1 MTKPCLAPLD
11 HITPLA
17 FPIPERAC
25 DSHAHI
31 FGPYSAYALSD
42 DRSYTPPENALER
55 YLAHLQRIGFARG
68 VLVTAS
74 ACGTDNRSVLDALAE
89 QPDRLR
95 GVAVTGDD
103 VDRETLLRW
112 RKAGITGLR
121 FNLYAIDGR
130 AVYRNGVGLDM
141 LERLAPV
148 MRDLG
153 LHAQIWVHA
162 PDLVQLAPR
171 LLRLNIT
178 LVIDHMGRMNAS
190 RGVQDPGFQQLLR
203 MLKDGDAWTKISG
216 ADRNTNRYGLYD
228 DIDGFA
234 RQIVAANPEQVVW
247 GSDWPHINYYEP
259 VQVPDDGVLL
269 NTLARWLPDEK
280 SREQVLVVNPA
291 RLYQFES
298 R

>member
-1 MTKPCLAPLD
+1 M
-11 HITPLA
+11 
-17 FPIPERAC
+17 
-25 DSHAHI
+25 
-31 FGPYSAYALSD
+31 
-42 DRSYTPPENALER
+42 
-55 YLAHLQRIGFARG
+55 
-68 VLVTAS
+68 
-74 ACGTDNRSVLDALAE
+74 
-89 QPDRLR
+89 
-95 GVAVTGDD
+95 
-103 VDRETLLRW
+103 
-112 RKAGITGLR
+112 
-121 FNLYAIDGR
+121 
-130 AVYRNGVGLDM
+130 AVYRNGVGLDT

-178 LVIDHMGRMNAS
+178 LVIDHMGRMNVS

-203 MLKDGDAWTKISG
+203 MLKDGNVWTKISG
-216 ADRNTNRYGLYD
+216 ADRNTNQYGHYD
-228 DIDGFA
+228 DTDEFA
-234 RQIVAANPEQVVW
+234 RQIVKANPEQVVW

-280 SREQVLVVNPA
+280 SREQVFVVNPA
-291 RLYQFES
+291 RLYHFES